1 MDILEEKR
9 ILVESIELK
18 QRQLEELKQKL
29 VNEYNAEVIR
39 RQEEAKKAQEAQEKA
54 AKKQAESK

>member
-29 VNEYNAEVIR
+29 IDEYNAEVIR
-39 RQEEAKKAQEAQEKA
+39 RQEETKKAQEAQEKA
-54 AKKQAESK
+54 TKK